1 MLWKKKRRAGHF
13 IDARELEP
21 GSKLAITQ
29 VKVLSYLKDIVERF
43 DQLKSSAILA
53 LIKIR
58 LD

>member
-1 MLWKKKRRAGHF
+1 MKKKSRAGHF
-13 IDARELEP
+13 IHARELEP
-21 GSKLAITQ
+21 CSKSAITQ